1 MTLKTDINSISRSQ
15 LLKLNKAL
23 TIACT
28 ERMGTSN
35 PKIRTTNRTSS
46 YYMGYYDIAENTIFI
61 YRCMLDN
68 VEEYVK
74 VFIHEWTHSRQPKI
88 FAEYD
93 KAEAKYGY
101 RNNPFEIEA
110 RSSEKE
116 YKSEIWKQ
124 VKKIMK

>member
-23 TIACT
+23 SIACT
-28 ERMGTSN
+28 DRMGTSN

-46 YYMGYYDIAENTIFI
+46 YYMGYYDIAENTIVI
-61 YRCMLDN
+61 YRGMLDN
-68 VEEYVK
+68 IEEYVK

-88 FAEYD
+88 LAEYD
-93 KAEAKYGY
+93 KADAKYGY
-101 RNNPFEIEA
+101 RNNPFEVEA
-110 RSSEKE
+110 RQCEKE

-124 VKKIMK
+124 VKKMMK